1 MQCEMCKEHEATVHL
16 TQVVGSEVKK
26 VNLCEACA
34 AKSGLDI
41 KGTIS
46 ITDLLMGLS
55 GGAVAAAGAGGA
67 KPQPEETPETD
78 RACPRCHMRRADFKK
93 TGRLGCAN
101 CYEAFS
107 LELAPMLHNMH
118 RAHQHTGKIP
128 ARESKNIQASAE
140 IAALQKALEKA
151 IAEEQFEEAARLRD
165 RIAAVRGKEPA

>member
-1 MQCEMCKEHEATVHL
+1 MQCEMCKEREATVHL

-26 VNLCEACA
+26 VNLCEGCA

-55 GGAVAAAGAGGA
+55 GGGKTAAKVGGD
-67 KPQPEETPETD
+67 KPQREAPETE
-78 RACPRCHMRRADFKK
+78 RACPRCHMRRADFQK

-101 CYEAFS
+101 CYEAFVK
-107 LELAPMLHNMH
+107 ELSPMLHNMH

-128 ARESKNIQASAE
+128 ARESQNIQSSAE
-140 IAALQKALEKA
+140 IAALQQALEKA
-151 IAEEQFEEAARLRD
+151 VAEEQFEEAARLRD
-165 RIAAVRGKEPA
+165 RIATLRAKEPA

>member
-1 MQCEMCKEHEATVHL
+1 MQCELCKEHEATVHL

-55 GGAVAAAGAGGA
+55 GGAALAVGGGKA
-67 KPQPEETPETD
+67 PRASPENE
-78 RACPRCHMRRADFKK
+78 RACPRCHMRRADFRK
-93 TGRLGCAN
+93 TGRLGCAD
-101 CYEAFS
+101 CYETFVE
-107 LELAPMLHNMH
+107 ELAPMLHNMH

-128 ARESKNIQASAE
+128 ARESKLVQSTAE
-140 IAALQKALEKA
+140 AAALQKALETA
-151 IAEEQFEEAARLRD
+151 IAAEQFEEAARLRD
-165 RIAAVRGKEPA
+165 RIAVLRGKEPAG

>member
-26 VNLCEACA
+26 VNLCEGCA

-55 GGAVAAAGAGGA
+55 GSGAAPAGGG
-67 KPQPEETPETD
+67 KPPRDVPEAD
-78 RACPRCHMRRADFKK
+78 RACPRCHMRRVDFKK

-101 CYEAFS
+101 CYEEFAM
-107 LELAPMLHNMH
+107 ELAPMLHNMH

-128 ARESKNIQASAE
+128 TRESKNIQVSAE

-151 IAEEQFEEAARLRD
+151 VDEENFEEAARLRD
-165 RIAAVRGKEPA
+165 RIAALRGKEPA

>member
-1 MQCEMCKEHEATVHL
+1 MQCELCKEHEATVHL

-55 GGAVAAAGAGGA
+55 GAG
-67 KPQPEETPETD
+67 KPSREAPARD
-78 RACPRCHMRRADFKK
+78 RACARCHMRREDFKK
-93 TGRLGCAN
+93 TGRLGCAD
-101 CYEAFS
+101 CYETFAE
-107 LELAPMLHNMH
+107 ELAPMLHNMH

-128 ARESKNIQASAE
+128 ARESQRVQVTAE
-140 IAALQKALEKA
+140 VAALQKALEQA
-151 IAEEQFEEAARLRD
+151 VAEENFEEAAKLRD
-165 RIAAVRGKEPA
+165 RIQALRGKEQA

>member
-1 MQCEMCKEHEATVHL
+1 MQCELCKEREATVHL

-46 ITDLLMGLS
+46 ITDLLLGLGGSSLSS
-55 GGAVAAAGAGGA
+55 GG
-67 KPQPEETPETD
+67 KPARETEVE

-93 TGRLGCAN
+93 TGRLGCAD
-101 CYEAFS
+101 CYETFAE
-107 LELAPMLHNMH
+107 ELAPMLHNMH

-128 ARESKNIQASAE
+128 ACESVRVQTTAE
-140 IAALQKALEKA
+140 VAALQKALEKA
-151 IAEEQFEEAARLRD
+151 VAAENFEDAAQLRD
-165 RIAAVRGKEPA
+165 RIQALRTKEQP

>member
-1 MQCEMCKEHEATVHL
+1 MQCEMCKEREATVHL

-26 VNLCEACA
+26 VNLCEGCA

-55 GGAVAAAGAGGA
+55 GGGKAPAGGG
-67 KPQPEETPETD
+67 KPPREEAPEAERT
-78 RACPRCHMRRADFKK
+78 CPRCHMRRADFRK
-93 TGRLGCAN
+93 TSRLGCAD
-101 CYEAFS
+101 CYAAFAP
-107 LELAPMLHNMH
+107 ELAPMLHNMH

-128 ARESKNIQASAE
+128 ARESQSIQASAE
-140 IAALQKALEKA
+140 LAALQKALEKA

-165 RIAAVRGKEPA
+165 RIAALRGKEPA

>member
-1 MQCEMCKEHEATVHL
+1 MQCELCKEHEATVHL

-55 GGAVAAAGAGGA
+55 GGPALAGG
-67 KPQPEETPETD
+67 KPPRAAPETE
-78 RACPRCHMRRADFKK
+78 RACPRCHMRRADFRK
-93 TGRLGCAN
+93 TGRLGCAD
-101 CYEAFS
+101 CYETFVE
-107 LELAPMLHNMH
+107 ELAPMLHNMH

-128 ARESKNIQASAE
+128 ARESKRVQSTAE
-140 IAALQKALEKA
+140 AAALQKALEKA
-151 IAEEQFEEAARLRD
+151 VAEENFEEAARLRD
-165 RIAAVRGKEPA
+165 RLAALRGKEPAG